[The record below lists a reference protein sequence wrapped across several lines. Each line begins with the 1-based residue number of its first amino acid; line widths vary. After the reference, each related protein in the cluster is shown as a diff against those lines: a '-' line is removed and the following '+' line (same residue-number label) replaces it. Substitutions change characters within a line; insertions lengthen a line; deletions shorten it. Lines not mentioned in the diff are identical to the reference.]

1 MKSSASEPAL
11 IDYMHFLKLCKMPKE
26 FHFLVIFPFVNRLS
40 IVVVFR
46 PSILEDLDNS
56 LLTEWPIQRIFYIS
70 IREKNHGLKQVI
82 SPQL

>member
-1 MKSSASEPAL
+1 MKRLVSEPGL
-11 IDYMHFLKLCKMPKE
+11 IDYLRFLELCKMWKV
-26 FHFLVIFPFVNRLS
+26 FHFLVISPFVNRLS

-70 IREKNHGLKQVI
+70 IREKNHLPKQVI
-82 SPQL
+82 

>member
-1 MKSSASEPAL
+1 MKRLASEPGL
-11 IDYMHFLKLCKMPKE
+11 IDYMRFVELCKMSKVL
-26 FHFLVIFPFVNRLS
+26 HFLVISTFVNRLS

-70 IREKNHGLKQVI
+70 IREKNHLPKQVI
-82 SPQL
+82 

>member
-1 MKSSASEPAL
+1 MSKVS
-11 IDYMHFLKLCKMPKE
+11 
-26 FHFLVIFPFVNRLS
+26 HFLVISPSVNRLS

-70 IREKNHGLKQVI
+70 IREKNHLPKQVI
-82 SPQL
+82 

>member
-1 MKSSASEPAL
+1 MRSFASEPGL
-11 IDYMHFLKLCKMPKE
+11 IDYMRFLELCKMSKVS
-26 FHFLVIFPFVNRLS
+26 HFLVIFPFVNRLS

-70 IREKNHGLKQVI
+70 IREKNHLPKQVI
-82 SPQL
+82 

>member
-1 MKSSASEPAL
+1 MKRLASKPGL
-11 IDYMHFLKLCKMPKE
+11 IDYMRFLELCKISTV
-26 FHFLVIFPFVNRLS
+26 FHFPFISSFVNRLS

-70 IREKNHGLKQVI
+70 IREKNHLPKQVI
-82 SPQL
+82 